1 MILSEGILF
10 VLFAAI
16 SLLSAAVAVLLTGYL
31 QNAIRKTR
39 FSEPDDRVAD
49 ARPSSDLPSVVV
61 PIRYSFAHGRLVS
74 DVPNNDPFL
83 AADVDRTYA
92 PTALSEAMAVLHPDL
107 PDRISVLLSRGEP
120 FHVIGHLGTDALS
133 VAGSAESDRLTV
145 TVAPAVD
152 GELRASEV
160 AERRF
165 DAWQRVHSLSG
176 DLQWIEIGKGKVKWC
191 NDNYLRLSIE
201 LGLAAACDRKWP
213 LDRIFGEQL
222 DPAPPDGNHR
232 RCHVHQDTDN
242 VTHWFDVMPL
252 RLSETEI
259 LFTARP
265 VDKLV
270 TAETSLRD
278 FVQTLSKTFATLPV
292 GLVVF
297 DHKRELVLFNPALV
311 SLCRLEPAFLTRRP
325 TLRAFLDQL
334 RELQRMPEPRDYR
347 SWREEIDRI
356 EEGAIHDRYL
366 EIWTLP
372 SGETLRVTGRP
383 HPNRAIAFLFEDI
396 SQEVSLTRRFRTD
409 LDLDRAILD
418 DLPAGLIIFD
428 RDGVVLRTNAV
439 YRAMFRNRFDVARAE
454 IPAKGGHQAVLQG
467 AMRVWQED
475 FLPSRLWGEI
485 RQFVRHETERAPWSE
500 IVLERS
506 GRRVHCRVAPL
517 RGGHTVVWF
526 LATDANWGDLLSG
539 AAWMGE
545 GDPVPNEVPADG
557 RAESTGHGESVA

>member
-1 MILSEGILF
+1 MGE
-10 VLFAAI
+10 
-16 SLLSAAVAVLLTGYL
+16 
-31 QNAIRKTR
+31 
-39 FSEPDDRVAD
+39 
-49 ARPSSDLPSVVV
+49 
-61 PIRYSFAHGRLVS
+61 
-74 DVPNNDPFL
+74 
-83 AADVDRTYA
+83 
-92 PTALSEAMAVLHPDL
+92 HPD
-107 PDRISVLLSRGEP
+107 RGVTWANAAYLETVRGTETP
-120 FHVIGHLGTDALS
+120 GHGTL
-133 VAGSAESDRLTV
+133 
-145 TVAPAVD
+145 
-152 GELRASEV
+152 
-160 AERRF
+160 
-165 DAWQRVHSLSG
+165 
-176 DLQWIEIGKGKVKWC
+176 
-191 NDNYLRLSIE
+191 N
-201 LGLAAACDRKWP
+201 WP
-213 LDRIFGEQL
+213 LPRLFGDQL
-222 DPAPPDGNHR
+222 DPPPTDGKQR
-232 RCHVHQDTDN
+232 RCHLTLGDKSVM
-242 VTHWFDVMPL
+242 HWFEVSATGPQGA
-252 RLSETEI
+252 EV
-259 LFTARP
+259 LFSARAI
-265 VDKLV
+265 DKLV

-292 GLVVF
+292 GLAVF
-297 DHKRELVLFNPALV
+297 DRSRELVLFNPALISV
-311 SLCRLEPAFLTRRP
+311 HDAGGGFLTRRP

-334 RELQRMPEPRDYR
+334 REVQRMPEPRDYR
-347 SWREEIDRI
+347 SWREEIAGSNRARI
-356 EEGAIHDRYL
+356 QDRYH

-383 HPNRAIAFLFEDI
+383 HPNRAIAFVFEDI
-396 SQEVSLTRRFRTD
+396 SQEVSLTRKFRTD